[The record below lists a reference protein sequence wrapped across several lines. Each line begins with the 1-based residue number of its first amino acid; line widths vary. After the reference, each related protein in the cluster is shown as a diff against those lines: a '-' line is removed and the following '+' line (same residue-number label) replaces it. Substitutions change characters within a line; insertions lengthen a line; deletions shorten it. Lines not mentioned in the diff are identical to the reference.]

1 MGLNF
6 KDDKGKIIP
15 QQGITNMGKTEIEQP
30 LPASTYEDIINR
42 LTAENTKLKEKIEL
56 LKKMI

>member
-15 QQGITNMGKTEIEQP
+15 QQGITNMGNPVEQS
-30 LPASTYEDIINR
+30 LPSSTYEDIIKR